1 MAKRIL
7 MADDS
12 PVIQSLSKKIFQ
24 NQGYEF
30 KGTKTGMNV
39 LDVIREN
46 FFDILILDIILP
58 DANGMEIARQI
69 RQLEDQTKASIP
81 IIAVSGNYKN
91 YTADDFQQAGI
102 TEFLI
107 KPLNYDQ
114 LVNTVKKY
122 TQDGH

>member
-30 KGTKTGMNV
+30 KGTKTGLNV
-39 LDVIREN
+39 VDVIKEN
-46 FFDILILDIILP
+46 YFDILILDIILP

-69 RQLEDQTKASIP
+69 RQLSDEKKAAIP

-91 YTADDFQQAGI
+91 YSADDFEKAGI

>member
-1 MAKRIL
+1 

-39 LDVIREN
+39 VEVIRDNE
-46 FFDILILDIILP
+46 FDILILDIILP

-69 RQLEDQTKASIP
+69 RQLDDQAKASIP

-91 YTADDFQQAGI
+91 YSASDFEEAGI
-102 TEFLI
+102 TAFLI
-107 KPLNYDQ
+107 KPLDYDQ

-122 TQDGH
+122 ITQ

>member
-39 LDVIREN
+39 VEVIREN
-46 FFDILILDIILP
+46 DFDILILDIILP
-58 DANGMEIARQI
+58 DANGMEIASQI
-69 RQLEDQTKASIP
+69 RQLEDEEKASIP

-91 YTADDFQQAGI
+91 YSATDFEEAGI
-102 TEFLI
+102 TAFLI
-107 KPLNYDQ
+107 KPLDYDQ

-122 TQDGH
+122 ISE

>member
-39 LDVIREN
+39 VEVIREN
-46 FFDILILDIILP
+46 DFDILILDIILP
-58 DANGMEIARQI
+58 DANGMEIASQI
-69 RQLEDQTKASIP
+69 RQLEDEAKASIP

-91 YTADDFQQAGI
+91 YSATDFEEAGI
-102 TEFLI
+102 TAFLI
-107 KPLNYDQ
+107 KPLDYDQ
-114 LVNTVKKY
+114 LINTVNKY
-122 TQDGH
+122 ISE

>member
-39 LDVIREN
+39 VEVIRDN
-46 FFDILILDIILP
+46 DFDILILDIILP

-69 RQLEDQTKASIP
+69 RQLDDAEKASIP

-91 YTADDFQQAGI
+91 YSASDFEEAGI
-102 TEFLI
+102 TAFII
-107 KPLNYDQ
+107 KPLDYDQ

-122 TQDGH
+122 ISQ

>member
-30 KGTKTGMNV
+30 KGTKSGMNV
-39 LDVIREN
+39 VEVIREN
-46 FFDILILDIILP
+46 DFDVLILDIILP

-69 RQLEDQTKASIP
+69 RQLEDGKKASIP

-91 YTADDFQQAGI
+91 YSASDFAEAGI
-102 TEFLI
+102 TAFLI

-122 TQDGH
+122 IE

>member
-1 MAKRIL
+1 

-30 KGTKTGMNV
+30 KGTKTGLNV
-39 LDVIREN
+39 VDVIREHT
-46 FFDILILDIILP
+46 FDILILDIILP

-69 RQLEDQTKASIP
+69 RQLEDEKKASIP

-91 YTADDFQQAGI
+91 YSAQDFEEAGI
-102 TEFLI
+102 TAFLI
-107 KPLNYDQ
+107 KPLDYDQ

-122 TQDGH
+122 LTP